1 MNSKKKVLEQ
11 RQADLRTLVGVMCV
25 VGLCV
30 QSGIHVTVEL
40 AERNQAWRLPL
51 CQQLHS
57 KYNMFSAVTKGCAV
71 NLRDVHNHK
80 LVQKG
85 WRILTTCKRLA
96 QDMSLPCRC
105 GKQYRHGSCQGKE
118 QEGPSSYTPEYSMR
132 AARVLQQELTHQSA
146 LQECAGICQLIEG
159 FEEGE
164 FCTCGEASGMK
175 VPVACASC
183 LKGRQDVSREQGLE
197 VTQVE
202 ESGEDLDE
210 VGLECFG
217 NSVADPTE
225 VHCFEIRQASFL
237 TGFPL
242 AAFEARFVQS

>member
-1 MNSKKKVLEQ
+1 MHSGNRECFG
-11 RQADLRTLVGVMCV
+11 RDL
-25 VGLCV
+25 
-30 QSGIHVTVEL
+30 
-40 AERNQAWRLPL
+40 
-51 CQQLHS
+51 
-57 KYNMFSAVTKGCAV
+57 
-71 NLRDVHNHK
+71 
-80 LVQKG
+80 
-85 WRILTTCKRLA
+85 
-96 QDMSLPCRC
+96 
-105 GKQYRHGSCQGKE
+105 
-118 QEGPSSYTPEYSMR
+118 
-132 AARVLQQELTHQSA
+132 
-146 LQECAGICQLIEG
+146 ECAGISQLIEG

-197 VTQVE
+197 VTQVQ

-242 AAFEARFVQS
+242 AAFEARLVQS